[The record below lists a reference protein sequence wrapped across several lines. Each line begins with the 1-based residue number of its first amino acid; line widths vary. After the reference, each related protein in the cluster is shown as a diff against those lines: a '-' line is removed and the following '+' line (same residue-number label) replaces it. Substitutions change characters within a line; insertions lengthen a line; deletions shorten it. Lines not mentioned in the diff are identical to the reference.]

1 MQVTVTGEGDHRT
14 LTRVS
19 VYSLVAVYPSIVIT
33 FFLATNPLVVAVYP
47 TTVMNPLMVM
57 SPWWL

>member
-1 MQVTVTGEGDHRT
+1 MQVTVTGDGDHRT

-33 FFLATNPLVVAVYP
+33 FFLATNPESCHP
-47 TTVMNPLMVM
+47 KHIPET
-57 SPWWL
+57 